1 MYRPWKFFIYIAA
14 DNNLY
19 QDAQVSLRQ
28 ITDSSLFSDVEM
40 IVQMDGPDAEMASRY
55 QCADGRKKLIWE
67 AADGYTSDRAV
78 RLRDFLKDAA
88 ARCHKDDQIFL
99 VLWGEG
105 AGVDHVYVYND
116 PPAPPAKPKPAKP
129 TASPA
134 TFVAHDILNGGNA
147 NRYVKDVELG
157 AILLEFSKAIGRK
170 IDLLGFDA
178 CLMAL
183 AEVCCEVRQSVS
195 VIVGSD
201 EEIPQ
206 QSWPYDLILRD
217 LSRFPGMDANTL
229 AAVIVSRYAEKYSS
243 QPAPQKVSLSAIQLS
258 GSDALIAAM
267 KKLVAAVRLEALK
280 KKQSSAQKRRV
291 LRARDAARTADET
304 DYIDFA
310 IFCRELIQ
318 SFEET
323 SAVFDSASAVLFVL
337 EKEGF
342 TLYHRDVGED
352 GAYDP
357 YGLALYFPDALPPDA
372 AGLEAAVKAQHL
384 RTHVALK
391 PAEIHK
397 DPPHGSKDPPHGSK
411 FPPGSPGTI
420 TSYHILWDSYV
431 ELMFNKETGWAEL
444 IKQLLR

>member
-1 MYRPWKFFIYIAA
+1 
-14 DNNLY
+14 LY

-28 ITDSSLFSDVEM
+28 ITEASRFSDVEM
-40 IVQMDGPDAEMASRY
+40 LVQVDGPGAEMASRY
-55 QCADGRKKLIWE
+55 QCAGGRKKLTWE

-88 ARCHKDDQIFL
+88 TQSRPHEQIFL

-105 AGVDHVYVYND
+105 AGVDHVYIYND
-116 PPAPPAKPKPAKP
+116 PSDPGTKPKPAKQ
-129 TASPA
+129 TTTGGAI
-134 TFVAHDILNGGNA
+134 VAHDILNGGDA

-195 VIVGSD
+195 VIVASD

-217 LSRFPGMDANTL
+217 LGRFPGMDATTL
-229 AAVIVSRYAEKYSS
+229 AAVIVNRYVEDYAALLASE
-243 QPAPQKVSLSAIQLS
+243 KVSLTAIQLS
-258 GSDALIAAM
+258 ESDALIAAM
-267 KKLVAAVRLEALK
+267 KKLVTAVSAEALK
-280 KKQSSAQKRRV
+280 KKQGSAQKRRV

-310 IFCRELIQ
+310 IFCRELME

-323 SAVFDSASAVLFVL
+323 TAVFQAASAVLFVL
-337 EKEGF
+337 QKEAF
-342 TLYHRDVGED
+342 TLYHRDAGEN

-372 AGLEAAVKAQHL
+372 TALAATAKVQHL
-384 RTHVALK
+384 RMHEVLK
-391 PAEIHK
+391 PVEIHK
-397 DPPHGSKDPPHGSK
+397 DPPHHAKDPPHNGK

-431 ELMFNKETGWAEL
+431 ELSFNKETAWADL
-444 IKQLLR
+444 VKRLLA